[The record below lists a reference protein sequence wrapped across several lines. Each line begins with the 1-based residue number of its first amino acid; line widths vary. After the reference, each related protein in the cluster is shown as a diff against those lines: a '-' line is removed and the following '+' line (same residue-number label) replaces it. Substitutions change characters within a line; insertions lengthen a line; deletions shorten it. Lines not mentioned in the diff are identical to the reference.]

1 MTNLDIFEISAD
13 GNFYINNRSLIDIV
27 KEIEIACITKDC
39 EEYQYVPEEGE
50 DPYLIAGSYMP
61 TSKRCSHFFIESKSR
76 NMKYKGYEAVI
87 EYDEVDRLFFG
98 RVINT
103 RDIISFDGMTV
114 DELQQ
119 SFEAVIDEYLEDC
132 QREGKEPDKA
142 FSGQFNLR
150 ISPELHRKISI
161 EAKKRNISLNSFVEQ
176 ALEKIL

>member
-1 MTNLDIFEISAD
+1 
-13 GNFYINNRSLIDIV
+13 
-27 KEIEIACITKDC
+27 
-39 EEYQYVPEEGE
+39 
-50 DPYLIAGSYMP
+50 
-61 TSKRCSHFFIESKSR
+61 
-76 NMKYKGYEAVI
+76 MKYKGYEAVI
-87 EYDEVDRLFFG
+87 EYDEIDRLFFG

-103 RDIISFDGMTV
+103 RDIISFDGTTV
-114 DELQQ
+114 NELRQ

>member
-1 MTNLDIFEISAD
+1 
-13 GNFYINNRSLIDIV
+13 
-27 KEIEIACITKDC
+27 
-39 EEYQYVPEEGE
+39 
-50 DPYLIAGSYMP
+50 
-61 TSKRCSHFFIESKSR
+61 
-76 NMKYKGYEAVI
+76 MKYKGYEAVI